1 MILDRIFY
9 TLSRRWLLFLNLLV
23 AIYVGL
29 PMLAPV
35 LMNAGLTGPASLLYR
50 AYSPMCHQLASRSF
64 FLFGEQPAYPRAI
77 AGSDLTPIEDY
88 MPGIPEFA
96 GASAD
101 PEQWSTF
108 LLPARVFRG
117 NEQMGYKMA
126 LCQRDISIYLSLLI
140 GGLIYG
146 VLRRRGPVRPLPFWV
161 FVIVGLGPIALDGF
175 SQLFSQLFIGLGLD
189 TLAQL
194 VPLRE
199 SSPLLRSLTGA
210 ILGLSLVWLLYPRL
224 DEQFTATAN
233 DIGRRLAAREMGGVE
248 SGDQRLGDFEIDE
261 TLNPPTS

>member
-1 MILDRIFY
+1 MIIDRIFH
-9 TLSRRWLLFLNLLV
+9 TLARRWLLFFNLAV

-35 LMNAGLTGPASLLYR
+35 LMNAGMTGPANLLYR
-50 AYSPMCHQLASRSF
+50 AYGPMCHQLASRSF

-77 AGSDLTPIEDY
+77 AGSDLTPIEAY

-96 GASAD
+96 AASAD
-101 PEQWSTF
+101 PEQWDSF
-108 LLPARVFRG
+108 LMPARLFRG

-126 LCQRDISIYLSLLI
+126 LCQRDISIYFSLLV
-140 GGLIYG
+140 GGLIYA
-146 VLRRRGPVRPLPFWV
+146 VVRRRGPVRPMPFWL

-175 SQLFSQLFIGLGLD
+175 SQLFSQLFIGVGAESLSN
-189 TLAQL
+189 L

-210 ILGLSLVWLLYPRL
+210 IMGLSLAWLLHPRL
-224 DEQFTATAN
+224 DDQFTATAD
-233 DIGRRLAAREMGGVE
+233 DIARRLAARTATEE
-248 SGDQRLGDFEIDE
+248 R
-261 TLNPPTS
+261 PAA

>member
-1 MILDRIFY
+1 MIIDRIFY
-9 TLSRRWLLFLNLLV
+9 TLARRWLLFFNLAL

-35 LMNAGLTGPASLLYR
+35 LMNAGLTGPANILYR

-77 AGSDLTPIEDY
+77 AGSDLTPIEAY
-88 MPGIPEFA
+88 MPGIPEFES
-96 GASAD
+96 ASPD
-101 PEQWSTF
+101 PAQWSTF
-108 LLPARVFRG
+108 LVPARAFRG

-126 LCQRDISIYLSLLI
+126 LCQRDISIYLFMLI

-146 VLRRRGPVRPLPFWV
+146 VLRRRGPVRPMPFWL
-161 FVIVGLGPIALDGF
+161 FVIIGLGPIALDGF
-175 SQLFSQLFIGLGLD
+175 SQLFSQMFVGLGIDSLVR
-189 TLAQL
+189 L

-210 ILGLSLVWLLYPRL
+210 IMGLSVVWLIFPRL

-233 DIGRRLAAREMGGVE
+233 DIGRRLAAREAAA
-248 SGDQRLGDFEIDE
+248 DE
-261 TLNPPTS
+261 ALSTD

>member
-1 MILDRIFY
+1 MIIDRIFY
-9 TLSRRWLLFLNLLV
+9 TLARRWLLFFNLAL

-35 LMNAGLTGPASLLYR
+35 LMNAGLTGPANIIYR

-77 AGSDLTPIEDY
+77 AGSDLTPIEAY
-88 MPGIPEFA
+88 MPGIPEFES
-96 GASAD
+96 ASPD
-101 PEQWSTF
+101 PAQWSTF
-108 LLPARVFRG
+108 LVPARAFRG

-126 LCQRDISIYLSLLI
+126 LCQRDISIYLFMLI

-146 VLRRRGPVRPLPFWV
+146 VLRRRGPVRPMPFWL
-161 FVIVGLGPIALDGF
+161 FVIIGLGPIALDGF
-175 SQLFSQLFIGLGLD
+175 SQLFSQMFVGLGIDSLVR
-189 TLAQL
+189 L

-210 ILGLSLVWLLYPRL
+210 IMGLSVVWLIFPRL

-233 DIGRRLAAREMGGVE
+233 DIGRRLAGREAAAYE
-248 SGDQRLGDFEIDE
+248 ALSAD
-261 TLNPPTS
+261 